1 MNTKTLLAALA
12 AGVAS
17 FLMGWLVYGMALKG
31 YMADHTTAKAMLTMK
46 PEPNLVYLFAGSLVS
61 GLWMAWA
68 LSRMSVATA
77 MGGFMAGLILSGLIG
92 LGYDLMFYGLMDM
105 YKGRMALAVD
115 VVASAVIGGVVGA
128 VAGGMLGMGSKSTA

>member
-1 MNTKTLLAALA
+1 MNTKLLLATLA

-31 YMADHTTAKAMLTMK
+31 YMHDHTTAKALLTMK
-46 PEPNLVYLFAGSLVS
+46 PEPNLVYLFAGSLAT
-61 GLWMAWA
+61 GLWMSWA

-105 YKGRMALAVD
+105 YKGRMALGVD
-115 VVASAVIGGVVGA
+115 VIAGAVCGGVTGA
-128 VAGGMLGMGSKSTA
+128 VAGIVLGMGGKSTA